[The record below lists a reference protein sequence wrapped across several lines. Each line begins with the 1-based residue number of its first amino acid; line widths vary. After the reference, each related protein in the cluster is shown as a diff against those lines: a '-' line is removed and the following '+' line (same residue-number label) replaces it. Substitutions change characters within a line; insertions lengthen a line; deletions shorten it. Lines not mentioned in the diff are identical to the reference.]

1 MPDYWPSDED
11 DFEVLD
17 GNPMEKAHGATFF
30 VGMGSDRIAAEL
42 GEDLIR
48 LDEEVILL
56 LSFVLHRHL
65 IHLIFYR

>member
-1 MPDYWPSDED
+1 MSDYWPSDED

-17 GNPMEKAHGATFF
+17 GNPMEKAHGATSL
-30 VGMGSDRIAAEL
+30 VGMGSDHIAAEL

-56 LSFVLHRHL
+56 SSILHPHL